1 MRQRRRST
9 SPTARAGLWAVALAA
24 LCVPTA
30 AAQALDAAAAQPP
43 ASLDSADVR
52 PADPEAVPLAGPAS
66 VPADDLRSGLPD
78 GPAVLAAPQAD
89 SLDVARDAA
98 VRDTTDGEVR
108 ERPVP
113 ISVFGYYRLFVY
125 GRDMGTPYPNLAPFE
140 RVYGVGDGYREPSL
154 SLNVVGRPNGRAS
167 FGTALFVYTPYDGLG
182 TENGQVS
189 LNLGVNFYGR
199 FRTEAGTFGVR
210 AGGIHWY
217 NLSPFTI
224 GVYQVLDRYSIFDRT
239 PWEGVNGLERYQN
252 YFATGEANAGDARW
266 NYQAFQ
272 GLILDGRNLPAG
284 FEADVF
290 WGKTQPNGGLPGAL
304 TDPGETGPGD
314 TPTYLGLSGE
324 ARNLPSFIA
333 GGRVARAF
341 GDRTRLAVNTITSYR
356 TLDSLS
362 GDRRQY
368 QVHTGQFETAL
379 GDVVLSGELGAS
391 LYESPTYSSGWG
403 EALMVRAQT
412 PAALTALPLDV
423 QVYQVGRRFFN
434 ENGEIATNNNPQIR
448 ADPRC
453 AVPAGGGS
461 IGGLIT
467 QVGQLA
473 HNRRGVNVNTEWE
486 RGPARFTVGWGLA
499 HELASTTTDLSYV
512 HRING
517 LAASRIYNP
526 FPAEAV
532 CATQF
537 GPLGRKFS
545 FFRGAFERV
554 QLTDVSPATGLAT
567 NRKFYH
573 SVDLQSKFRLRP
585 LGRPV
590 YLFYLASFGSA
601 NRVARPLPTD
611 DDTYLFVQYHE
622 LDAYVPLIDNV
633 VLAGYLGVEN
643 ARGGRFTEVSDVT
656 GRPRD
661 QLATGVGVGVD
672 WTISPNAGLFVRH
685 RWMNFEDRSFSRL
698 TNPEFVSAATTPDE
712 PEFLP
717 GDEYSG
723 RELTLELKILF

>member
-66 VPADDLRSGLPD
+66 VPADDFRSGLPD

-167 FGTALFVYTPYDGLG
+167 FGTELFVYTPYDGLG
-182 TENGQVS
+182 TQNGQVS

-239 PWEGVNGLERYQN
+239 PWEGVNGLDRYQN

-272 GLILDGRNLPAG
+272 GLILDGRSLPAG

-473 HNRRGVNVNTEWE
+473 HNRRGVNVNTAWE

-499 HELASTTTDLSYV
+499 HELAPTTTDLSYV

-517 LAASRIYNP
+517 LAVSRIYNP

-532 CATQF
+532 CATTF
-537 GPLGRKFS
+537 GPLGRQFS

-554 QLTDVSPATGLAT
+554 QLTDVEPVTGLAQ
-567 NRKFYH
+567 NRKFFH
-573 SVDLQSKFRLRP
+573 AVDLQGKLRLAP

-611 DDTYLFVQYHE
+611 DDTYVFVQYHE
-622 LDAYVPLIDNV
+622 VDAYVPVLDGV
-633 VLAGYLGVEN
+633 VLAGYFGVEK
-643 ARGGRFTEVSDVT
+643 ARGGRFTEVSDAT
-656 GRPRD
+656 GQPRN
-661 QLATGVGVGVD
+661 QLATGVGLGVD
-672 WTISPNAGLFVRH
+672 WTITPNTGLYVRH
-685 RWMNFEDRSFSRL
+685 RWMDFADRSF
-698 TNPEFVSAATTPDE
+698 PEDT
-712 PEFLP
+712 
-717 GDEYSG
+717 YSG
-723 RELTLELKILF
+723 RELTLEFKAFF